1 MNTYEAIQQNI
12 KSLSSVY
19 DLAAV
24 CYDYLL
30 VQLDSQTEFITEYL
44 GFSDD
49 ASKTNPNQKR
59 LLRFS
64 DDIKTLLFQEGY
76 WNDRVLKKILLWVTD
91 LEKTLKP
98 FGKEIYNEAT
108 IAYFLLLGI
117 DLYAECQSELN
128 QNAPLNQSYQNASF
142 IYRRQKKS
150 ILSAAAEKNEF
161 RKKIKSVEIRNN
173 ISSLVILERTELKKG
188 MAPPKMVT
196 LFIDKADFTRNLI
209 TLDQTLVIATTP
221 FAKEEICTFPRTTG
235 DGFRVEYYDSY
246 ENTGLKR
253 AIEIL
258 DLAIKH
264 EANIVIFPEYA
275 CSPDVQEG
283 IGAHLR
289 ETYCRDPHSVKE
301 LLLVITGSGWTQDDN
316 NVAAVYSYSG
326 KLLGKQY
333 KNAPF
338 DKEVTDPKTGK
349 LAERWIEALRNPGKE
364 SVVVELPNIGSVM
377 IAICRDISNW
387 DYSEKMARIFQ
398 TNFMMA
404 PAWSPSIHHAF
415 INQLKSL
422 TEANINTCSI
432 VCNCCAAQSESALEK
447 ALLVTPYKKET
458 IVEGK
463 SSLIKRRIS
472 CEKKCETCVGCIFC
486 LTLSFRPQDVE
497 KGRILKSR
505 RNYFR

>member
-24 CYDYLL
+24 CYDNLL
-30 VQLDSQTEFITEYL
+30 VQVDSQSEFISEYL
-44 GFSDD
+44 GFSGDV
-49 ASKTNPNQKR
+49 SKTNPNQKR

-76 WNDRVLKKILLWVTD
+76 WNDRVLKKILVWIAD

-98 FGKEIYNEAT
+98 FGKEICNEAT

-117 DLYAECQSELN
+117 DLYAECQSKLN

-142 IYRRQKKS
+142 IYRRQKNS
-150 ILSAAAEKNEF
+150 ILSTAAEKNEF
-161 RKKIKSVEIRNN
+161 RKKIKPVEIRNN
-173 ISSLVILERTELKKG
+173 FSSLVILEKTELKRG

-196 LFIDKADFTRNLI
+196 LFIDKTDITRNLI
-209 TLDQTLVIATTP
+209 TFEQTLVVAVTP
-221 FAKEEICTFPRTTG
+221 FGKGEICTFPRTTG
-235 DGFRVEYYDSY
+235 DGFRVDYYDSY
-246 ENTGLKR
+246 KSSGLER
-253 AIEIL
+253 ALGIL
-258 DLAIKH
+258 DLAIRHK
-264 EANIVIFPEYA
+264 ANIVIFPEYA
-275 CSPDVQEG
+275 CSPEVQEG

-289 ETYCRDPHSVKE
+289 ETYHRNPHSVKE
-301 LLLVITGSGWTQDDN
+301 LLLVIAGSGWTQDDN
-316 NVAAVYSYSG
+316 NVATVYSYSG

-349 LAERWIEALRNPGKE
+349 PIEKWIEALRNPGKE
-364 SVVVELPNIGSVM
+364 SVIVELPSIGSVM
-377 IAICRDISNW
+377 TGICRDISNW
-387 DYSEKMARIFQ
+387 DQSEKMARIFQ
-398 TNFMMA
+398 TDFMMV
-404 PAWSPSIHHAF
+404 PAWSPSIRHAF

-422 TEANINTCSI
+422 TEANIKTCSV
-432 VCNCCAAQSESALEK
+432 VCNCCAAQSDSTLEK
-447 ALLVTPYKKET
+447 ALVVTPYKKET

-472 CEKKCETCVGCIFC
+472 CEKKCETCAGCIFC

-505 RNYFR
+505 HNYFR